1 MAPHPMSF
9 IDDSDEFVIL
19 PRGCKTGRAG
29 AMAEDASA
37 LLELNRRQQPQAPAA
52 YVADAEGPKTYTLSR
67 PQVSPGSMIDDSSD
81 VGMRKLDKHSS
92 GRRRDAND
100 KFEDADPGAQQAYK
114 SLMAKVDNAQKHGPV
129 TTEDGKWKY
138 DLHLVRGGQSTSLL
152 ANAVNS
158 NSANHANLASVLQGN
173 LKQTNTLQEPTGPF
187 SQAAPAIQRVELR
200 DSQKAALANHVG
212 GVPFPMTPRT
222 PMVLVAHEITDEERA
237 SKPVAHVVSSKIC
250 GQRENLP
257 RFGFLIPGANGK
269 TRLVNNSNS
278 PVLTYRG
285 AEARTSGVATVTTAP
300 VTQSPAPVPAGGA
313 NYQAPTVESVA
324 DSGDLAGLFD

>member
-9 IDDSDEFVIL
+9 IDDSDDFVIL
-19 PRGCKTGRAG
+19 PRGCTTGRAG
-29 AMAEDASA
+29 AMAKDPSA
-37 LLELNRRQQPQAPAA
+37 LLELNSRQQPQAPAA

-92 GRRRDAND
+92 GRRTNVKDQ
-100 KFEDADPGAQQAYK
+100 FEHADPGAQQAYK
-114 SLMAKVDNAQKHGPV
+114 SLMAKVDNAQKQGFV

-138 DLHLVRGGQSTSLL
+138 DLHLVRGGQTTSLL

-158 NSANHANLASVLQGN
+158 NANLPSVLQGN
-173 LKQTNTLQEPTGPF
+173 PKQANTLQEPTGPF
-187 SQAAPAIQRVELR
+187 SQADPAIHRVELR
-200 DSQKAALANHVG
+200 DSQRVALANHVG
-212 GVPFPMTPRT
+212 GVPFPTTPRT
-222 PMVLVAHEITDEERA
+222 PKVLVAHEITDEERA
-237 SKPVAHVVSSKIC
+237 SKPIAHVISSKVC
-250 GQRENLP
+250 GQRENIP

-269 TRLVNNSNS
+269 THLVNNSNR

-285 AEARTSGVATVTTAP
+285 AEARTSRVVTVTAAP